1 MANIL
6 HDFMTKETV
15 AVLQLYF
22 SYKILLNQPPCAW
35 SLIFTLQ
42 PLLSNLQ
49 FIFRIVQRHRIL
61 GTQLLNQ
68 ESLKNRL
75 ILSFKNIFIL
85 LFTNI

>member
-1 MANIL
+1 MVNIL

-22 SYKILLNQPPCAW
+22 SHQIVLYQLPCAW
-35 SLIFTLQ
+35 SLILTLQ

-68 ESLKNRL
+68 ECLKNRL

>member
-1 MANIL
+1 MVNIL

-22 SYKILLNQPPCAW
+22 SHKIVLYQPPCTW
-35 SLIFTLQ
+35 SLIFTPQ

-68 ESLKNRL
+68 ECLKNRL
-75 ILSFKNIFIL
+75 ILSFKNIFI
-85 LFTNI
+85 

>member
-1 MANIL
+1 MINIL
-6 HDFMTKETV
+6 HYFMTKETV

-22 SYKILLNQPPCAW
+22 SHKIVLHQPPCAW
-35 SLIFTLQ
+35 SLIFTPQ

-68 ESLKNRL
+68 ECLKNRL
-75 ILSFKNIFIL
+75 ILFFKDLFI
-85 LFTNI
+85 